1 MRAGSLIT
9 TEKHSAPLPVEGG
22 AFFYRVTT
30 MESHCAV
37 RCPVV
42 TEAVKAATPESRIN
56 MAIAAIE
63 SEKISERAA
72 AERFEVPHMTLVNR
86 RKKTATVP
94 NGPVAA
100 TPPKAAKGK
109 DGKERK
115 PPATP
120 EEIARAWAMRDSSMS
135 TPAIAKDLGRGERT
149 VRDWFAKERPK
160 SVQAPAPAPE
170 VQNAQPEAPA
180 AVSPSL
186 PSAPA
191 PRDPS
196 LPLPELSNKLIAS
209 EKKAAPKRTAAL
221 ANLAELNTDMEK
233 LWKAAQ
239 KHFEKEGRS
248 VLRNHQGLADQRMV
262 KDGVLKHQCE
272 AIGLKPDS
280 SYLELLRAIDVA
292 GKKLSQSARQA
303 IYLFGYTETLE
314 P

>member
-1 MRAGSLIT
+1 
-9 TEKHSAPLPVEGG
+9 
-22 AFFYRVTT
+22 

-56 MAIAAIE
+56 MAITAIE

-72 AERFEVPHMTLVNR
+72 AERFGVPHMTLVNR

-94 NGPVAA
+94 DGTVAA
-100 TPPKAAKGK
+100 PPAKATKGK

-115 PPATP
+115 PPATSK
-120 EEIARAWAMRDSSMS
+120 EIARAWAMKDSGMS
-135 TPAIAKDLGRGERT
+135 TPAIAKDMGRGERT
-149 VRDWFAKERPK
+149 VREWFTKERPET
-160 SVQAPAPAPE
+160 VQAAQPPAPVLAP
-170 VQNAQPEAPA
+170 QAQDTQPENPSPA
-180 AVSPSL
+180 KPA
-186 PSAPA
+186 SAPA

-209 EKKAAPKRTAAL
+209 EKKVAAKRTAAL
-221 ANLAELNTDMEK
+221 ANFAELNADMEK

-239 KHFEKEGRS
+239 RYFEKEGRS
-248 VLRNHQGLADQRMV
+248 VLRNHQNLADQKMV
-262 KDGVLKHQCE
+262 KDGVLKSQCE
-272 AIGLKPDS
+272 AIGISADS
-280 SYLELLRAIDVA
+280 SYFELLRAIDAA

-303 IYLFGYTETLE
+303 IYLLGYTDTVE

>member
-1 MRAGSLIT
+1 
-9 TEKHSAPLPVEGG
+9 
-22 AFFYRVTT
+22 

-42 TEAVKAATPESRIN
+42 TEAVRAATPESRIN

-86 RKKTATVP
+86 RKKTPTVP
-94 NGPVAA
+94 FGTVGASASKA
-100 TPPKAAKGK
+100 TKGK

-120 EEIARAWAMRDSSMS
+120 EEICRAWEMKDSGMS
-135 TPAIAKDLGRGERT
+135 APAIAQDLGRGKAT
-149 VRDWFAKERPK
+149 VRNWFTKERPK
-160 SVQAPAPAPE
+160 TVQA
-170 VQNAQPEAPA
+170 AQPSAPVLA
-180 AVSPSL
+180 HQAQNTQPEEPVLLRPNPPSIF
-186 PSAPA
+186 STPA

-209 EKKAAPKRTAAL
+209 EKKAAARRTAAL
-221 ANLAELNTDMEK
+221 ANLAELNADMEK
-233 LWKAAQ
+233 LWKTAQ
-239 KHFEKEGRS
+239 RYFEKEGRS
-248 VLRNHQGLADQRMV
+248 VLRNHQGLADERMV
-262 KDGVLKHQCE
+262 KDGVLKLQCE
-272 AIGLKPDS
+272 AIGISADS
-280 SYLELLRAIDVA
+280 SYFELLRAIDAA

-303 IYLFGYTETLE
+303 IYLFGYTSTLE

>member
-1 MRAGSLIT
+1 
-9 TEKHSAPLPVEGG
+9 
-22 AFFYRVTT
+22 

-72 AERFEVPHMTLVNR
+72 AERFEVPHMTLVCR
-86 RKKTATVP
+86 RQKTATVR
-94 NGPVAA
+94 NRTVAA
-100 TPPKAAKGK
+100 TTPKAAKGK

-135 TPAIAKDLGRGERT
+135 TPAIAKDLDRGERT
-149 VRDWFAKERPK
+149 VRNWFAKERPK

-180 AVSPSL
+180 
-186 PSAPA
+186 PA

-209 EKKAAPKRTAAL
+209 EKKAAAKRTAAL

-262 KDGVLKHQCE
+262 KDGVLKPQCE

>member
-1 MRAGSLIT
+1 
-9 TEKHSAPLPVEGG
+9 
-22 AFFYRVTT
+22 

-72 AERFEVPHMTLVNR
+72 AERFEVSRRTLNR
-86 RKKTATVP
+86 SRQKTAT
-94 NGPVAA
+94 GAFEPVAA
-100 TPPKAAKGK
+100 TTPKAAKCK

-135 TPAIAKDLGRGERT
+135 TPAIAKDLDRGERT
-149 VRDWFAKERPK
+149 VRNWFAKERPK

-180 AVSPSL
+180 
-186 PSAPA
+186 PA

-209 EKKAAPKRTAAL
+209 EKKSAAKRTAAL

-262 KDGVLKHQCE
+262 KDGVLKPQCE

>member
-1 MRAGSLIT
+1 
-9 TEKHSAPLPVEGG
+9 
-22 AFFYRVTT
+22 
-30 MESHCAV
+30 
-37 RCPVV
+37 
-42 TEAVKAATPESRIN
+42 

-72 AERFEVPHMTLVNR
+72 AERFEVPRMTLVNR

-100 TPPKAAKGK
+100 TTPKAAKGK

-135 TPAIAKDLGRGERT
+135 TPAIAKDLDRGERT
-149 VRDWFAKERPK
+149 VRNWFAKERPK

-180 AVSPSL
+180 
-186 PSAPA
+186 PA

-209 EKKAAPKRTAAL
+209 EKKAAAKRTAAL

-262 KDGVLKHQCE
+262 KDGVLKPQCE